1 MSVSILLMKLKGR
14 VAVCWSIALWED
26 PEGVIYFPILVIF
39 LWLYLYTLM
48 IIDPANLESELFILQ
63 IWGKEIDINQVVSFS
78 VWLLLLLI

>member
-14 VAVCWSIALWED
+14 VAVCWFIALRED

-39 LWLYLYTLM
+39 LWLYLYNLM

-63 IWGKEIDINQVVSFS
+63 IWGKEMDINQVVSFS